1 MPENNNAGKV
11 IALLIALLLS
21 IALIVVASLRLSA
34 SARAVPKK
42 EEHGVSRQPERQ
54 ILVNWQWIWIVVL
67 IVAVFWMIMNF
78 GEIVGV
84 ANKNGM
90 TRMLRGGRSAYSQ
103 NMN

>member
-42 EEHGVSRQPERQ
+42 EEHGVSRKPERQ

-84 ANKNGM
+84 ANKTGM
-90 TRMLRGGRSAYSQ
+90 TRYMWRRGYAR
-103 NMN
+103 ND